1 MKIRIPI
8 LLIGLLLFSCVEK
21 GEKEI
26 VSSQVSIVYSLPF
39 QTLDLNNLD
48 EFQNTTANWQIVE
61 GVTIDR
67 TKDKTLITT
76 EGKGE
81 LVNIP
86 QKDVKEQILTNFDH
100 GDIELEVD
108 VMMPKGSNSGLYFQ
122 SRYEVQLYDSW
133 QVSEPS
139 YVDMGGIY
147 QRWDKTKE
155 KGKEGYE
162 GHAPQINASK
172 SPGLWQHFRI
182 IFHAP
187 NFDTSGFKTKNAEFK
202 EVWLNG
208 VLIHE
213 NVEVS
218 GPTRGGAADEVALA
232 PLMIQGDHGPVV
244 FKNFKYKL
252 FDQTRLSFR
261 DTKMKEFKYAGVDLP
276 NVDSL
281 TPIREVITDS
291 ISAAMVVGDKVT
303 RILDY
308 KGQLVVPTS
317 GDYLFDFRLNQG
329 GGLLIIDNDTLVNR
343 DGNFVN
349 DDEGL
354 AKVLLE
360 KGEAPFRLIY
370 NKHNPWAIGFSLY
383 AEGPGIEN
391 NPLHAP
397 SSFNS
402 DNGNSNGGIILEPT
416 NKAVT
421 QRSFMMHKGEKRTH
435 VISVGTPEKINYAY
449 DLATGCLL
457 KLWSGE
463 FLDATQMWHSRGTR
477 QLGVAVGFVIELSGN
492 PDFSVLSADDAKWP
506 CVLSEV
512 DLQSSEGYEL
522 DENGI
527 PHFIRKMGSRSIDD
541 VIVPVENQR
550 KLKRTIVF
558 KGEGIIWHKIASG
571 ESIKNLPDG
580 SYIINDESYF
590 VDFSNCSLSPVIRS
604 VDGKE
609 EMLVKIPAGEQKIEY
624 SIIW

>member
-1 MKIRIPI
+1 M
-8 LLIGLLLFSCVEK
+8 
-21 GEKEI
+21 
-26 VSSQVSIVYSLPF
+26 
-39 QTLDLNNLD
+39 
-48 EFQNTTANWQIVE
+48 
-61 GVTIDR
+61 ID
-67 TKDKTLITT
+67 
-76 EGKGE
+76 
-81 LVNIP
+81 
-86 QKDVKEQILTNFDH
+86 

-232 PLMIQGDHGPVV
+232 PLMIQSDHGPVV

-308 KGQLVVPTS
+308 KGQLVVPKS

-329 GGLLIIDNDTLVNR
+329 GGLLIIEDDTLVNR

-354 AKVLLE
+354 AKVSLE

-383 AEGPGIEN
+383 AEGPGIEKN
-391 NPLHAP
+391 ALHAP

-402 DNGNSNGGIILEPT
+402 DNGNSNGVIMLEPT
-416 NKAVT
+416 NKVIT

-435 VISVGTPEKINYAY
+435 VISVGTPGKINYAY

-477 QLGVAVGFVIELSGN
+477 QLGVAVGFVIEQSGN
-492 PDFSVLSADDAKWP
+492 PDFSALSTDDAKWP
-506 CVLSEV
+506 SVLSEV

-571 ESIKNLPDG
+571 ESIKKLPDG

-590 VDFSNCSLSPVIRS
+590 VDFSNSSLSPVIRS

-609 EMLVKIPAGEQKIEY
+609 EMLVKIPSGEQKIEY
-624 SIIW
+624 NIIW